1 MATNIPSN
9 SSNLEG
15 DDSHIFRRTPAKSTP
30 KTPPEEPTELLEFEG
45 LPLLDDDEDALG
57 GSGTE
62 PRSGDSPSM
71 IVRRGYREGSSV
83 DVGGGGGGSNAPGE
97 SGSSIFAHAD
107 AEAGTPGSGWFDS
120 TPPAAR
126 SIPADQS
133 HSPSEADLDKTH
145 LVKDL
150 FAGLD
155 HDSTAVPIAGWQEQQ
170 ATNSITESEVI
181 RAFDNLSSRDV
192 TKRLAHPDDAADFNA
207 TQLSGSHIFPNSSD
221 SRHPADERGGAG
233 DVADEDPS
241 GVDLLNAD
249 WNSERFTGPRSSI
262 FGAASNQEASQ
273 VELDAAPHAE
283 SDDATEIMIFSAPED
298 GSSIFKKTPTALSFH
313 EHDDGV
319 DLAAPSPAGG
329 GQGSGHVD
337 WSSRPLSG
345 GMEPSPTIPFDED
358 ADVDPFADEPTMP
371 APKRG
376 LIGTSGAGVV
386 VAPAK
391 SRVPDEDEDPIEAT
405 KPRREPARV
414 KPPKTPSRVGGGGL
428 LGWVGGGLLGLLF
441 GAGAFAGLYFG
452 GVLPSAESTKPSAP
466 LVQNTGPL
474 AELAALTAKQ
484 DEMKLELATA
494 TQAATKAEAE
504 MAKLDKELASAKAA
518 VIFADKRANTEKL
531 TAASQLKTTQADL
544 VKANADFVKVK
555 ADAQKAAT
563 ELSAAVV
570 SAEKVK
576 LELDEAKGIAARAER
591 KIVGERDAAKKALD
605 DATKLNANL
614 GAMVVESQKKQMASE
629 VGVGSIIKELK
640 ANKLLDEKVDTAG
653 ALAQLPDVLKKLT
666 SLATSQ
672 DAKKAAEALAASKK
686 ELDTALAALK
696 AADSAKARAVDD
708 AATAKREADAKVAAT
723 IKKAEADLLAAKKE
737 TEAAKLETETKV
749 ATAVAD
755 AKQRL
760 ADAEM
765 AALKLAQQRQEESK
779 LLQAEFTRQLSEVRQ
794 GGTVQI
800 TPAEVLTEDRAAR
813 DYNSGVS
820 AYQFRNYTG
829 ALAALESAVKLN
841 PADAR
846 YWYYLGLTQW
856 ELGKHDEARA
866 AFKKGYDLESRNK
879 PNAAL
884 VGEALERIQGTARRE
899 LNRYQN
905 R

>member
-1 MATNIPSN
+1 MAANIPSN
-9 SSNLEG
+9 SSNLGG

-30 KTPPEEPTELLEFEG
+30 KIPPEEPTELLEYEG

-62 PRSGDSPSM
+62 PHSGDSPSM

-83 DVGGGGGGSNAPGE
+83 DVGGGGSKAPGE

-107 AEAGTPGSGWFDS
+107 SEELAPGAPGSGWFDS

-126 SIPADQS
+126 SIPADRS
-133 HSPSEADLDKTH
+133 PSPSEADLDKTQV
-145 LVKDL
+145 VKDL

-155 HDSTAVPIAGWQEQQ
+155 HDSTAVHIAGWQEQQ

-221 SRHPADERGGAG
+221 SRHPAGERGGAG
-233 DVADEDPS
+233 AVADEDPS

-273 VELDAAPHAE
+273 VELDAAPHADP
-283 SDDATEIMIFSAPED
+283 DDATESMIFSAPED
-298 GSSIFKKTPTALSFH
+298 GSSIFRKTPTALSFH
-313 EHDDGV
+313 ERDDGV
-319 DLAAPSPAGG
+319 DLAAPAPAEG

-337 WSSRPLSG
+337 WSARPLSG
-345 GMEPSPTIPFDED
+345 GIEPSPTIPFDED
-358 ADVDPFADEPTMP
+358 ADVDPFADEPTTP

-386 VAPAK
+386 VAPVK
-391 SRVPDEDEDPIEAT
+391 SRDRDEDPIVAT

-414 KPPKTPSRVGGGGL
+414 KPPKTPRRGGGGGL
-428 LGWVGGGLLGLLF
+428 LGWVGGGLLGLLM

-452 GVLPSAESTKPSAP
+452 GVLPSAESSKRGSPA
-466 LVQNTGPL
+466 VQNTGPS
-474 AELAALTAKQ
+474 AELAALTAKH

-494 TQAATKAEAE
+494 TRAATKAEGE
-504 MAKLDKELASAKAA
+504 MAKLDKELVSAKAA
-518 VIFADKRANTEKL
+518 VILTDKRANTEKL
-531 TAASQLKTTQADL
+531 TAESKLKTTQADL

-563 ELSAAVV
+563 ELSAFVV
-570 SAEKVK
+570 SAEKAK
-576 LELDEAKGIAARAER
+576 LELSEAKGIAAKAEL
-591 KIVGERDAAKKALD
+591 KIVGERDAAKKAID
-605 DATKLNANL
+605 DATKSNANL
-614 GAMVVESQKKQMASE
+614 RAMVVESQKKQMASE
-629 VGVGSIIKELK
+629 VGIASMIKELK
-640 ANKLLDEKVDTAG
+640 VNNLLDEKVDTTG
-653 ALAQLPDVLKKLT
+653 ALAQLPEVLKKLT
-666 SLATSQ
+666 ALATSQ

-686 ELDTALAALK
+686 ELDSALVALK
-696 AADSAKARAVDD
+696 AADIAKARAVDD
-708 AATAKREADAKVAAT
+708 AATAKREADTKVAAT
-723 IKKAEADLLAAKKE
+723 IKKAEADLLVAKKE
-737 TEAAKLETETKV
+737 TDAAKLETETKV
-749 ATAVAD
+749 ATALAD
-755 AKQRL
+755 AMKKL
-760 ADAEM
+760 TDAEM
-765 AALKLAQQRQEESK
+765 AAQKLAQQRQEESR
-779 LLQAEFTRQLSEVRQ
+779 LLQAEFTRQLSEARQ
-794 GGTVQI
+794 GGAVQI
-800 TPAEVLTEDRAAR
+800 TPTEVLTEDRAAR

-841 PADAR
+841 SADAR

-856 ELGKHDEARA
+856 ELGKPDEARA
-866 AFKKGYDLESRNK
+866 AFKKGSDLEGRNK

-884 VGEALERIQGTARRE
+884 VGEALERIQGNARRE
-899 LNRYQN
+899 LTLYRNR
-905 R
+905 